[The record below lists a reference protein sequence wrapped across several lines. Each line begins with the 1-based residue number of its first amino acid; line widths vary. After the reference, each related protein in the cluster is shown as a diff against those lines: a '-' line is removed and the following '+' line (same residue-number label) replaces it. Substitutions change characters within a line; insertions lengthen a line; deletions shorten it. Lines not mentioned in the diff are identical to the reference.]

1 MSTLAIPSLAPL
13 EKQRKSQ
20 VRLTPRGRLV
30 ARSAVVASL
39 SIVLAASA
47 SFITG
52 ATAGSKESAVSTP
65 YALITVKPG
74 ETLWSIASVLAA
86 HGDPAT
92 SSLRFQRSTISRAR
106 SSKPVRGFT
115 SRHANEKPTE
125 DVKTLNQCFT
135 LTPRYWG
142 YFAVGFHK

>member
-39 SIVLAASA
+39 SILLAASA

-86 HGDPAT
+86 HGDRRDLVAEISEINHLKSPELQAG
-92 SSLRFQRSTISRAR
+92 QRIYI
-106 SSKPVRGFT
+106 
-115 SRHANEKPTE
+115 PT
-125 DVKTLNQCFT
+125 
-135 LTPRYWG
+135 R
-142 YFAVGFHK
+142 